1 MSKEGWKEIPKGSVT
16 RSNKNPETVAQT
28 LVLRGVERNRAAA
41 EVVQISE
48 ATILMDGRRLIDFP
62 GALLRAAEAYRL
74 RPAPRRRS
82 RIQVISVKITASA
95 IVKLMFLS
103 QVSRLCVHSGLR

>member
-62 GALLRAAEAYRL
+62 GRYCERL
-74 RPAPRRRS
+74 RLTAYGRRPGVAAGS
-82 RIQVISVKITASA
+82 R
-95 IVKLMFLS
+95 
-103 QVSRLCVHSGLR
+103 